1 MHFDQELDTRNL
13 KCFMLTLRTKKT
25 LNAMDSGMVLKVTA
39 AGPGAV
45 AEFTAYTKQTAITSF
60 ISARNKEQRNE
71 CHHRHRISPLG

>member
-1 MHFDQELDTRNL
+1 MHFDQELDTCNL

-45 AEFTAYTKQTAITSF
+45 AEFTAYTKQTGDILLATIEANSDHIF
-60 ISARNKEQRNE
+60 YIRKK
-71 CHHRHRISPLG
+71 

>member
-25 LNAMDSGMVLKVTA
+25 LNAMDSGKVLKVTA

-45 AEFTAYTKQTAITSF
+45 AEFTAYTKQTGDILLAASEANNDHIF
-60 ISARNKEQRNE
+60 YIRKK
-71 CHHRHRISPLG
+71 